1 MRGETRTRDNSKERA
16 RTRMTPPTTPPRR
29 GARLDRMKG
38 RDYKETKDT
47 YWEESASHN
56 ITNNTRMKEEIQAVI
71 PACTK
76 GCLDLNPRHHTV
88 GPLQC
93 HQLKTQ

>member
-1 MRGETRTRDNSKERA
+1 MRGETRTRDTSKKRA
-16 RTRMTPPTTPPRR
+16 RTRMTPPTTSPRR
-29 GARLDRMKG
+29 RARQDRMKE
-38 RDYKETKDT
+38 RDCKETKDT

-56 ITNNTRMKEEIQAVI
+56 ITNNTRMKEEIKAVI

-76 GCLDLNPRHHTV
+76 GCLDLNPRHHKV